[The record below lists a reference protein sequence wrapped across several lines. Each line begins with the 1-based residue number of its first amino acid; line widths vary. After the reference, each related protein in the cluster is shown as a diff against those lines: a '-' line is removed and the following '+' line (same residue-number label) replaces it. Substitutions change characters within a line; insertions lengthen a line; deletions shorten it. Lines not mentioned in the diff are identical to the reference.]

1 MRSPFY
7 QADIKTLFPHRKH
20 TPYVT
25 EVVEHIKD
33 LIAKGLDTH
42 EGISKT
48 KFVTLQRKYFVGA
61 SVETIS
67 EALSRVDAILDPLN
81 K

>member
-1 MRSPFY
+1 MKSPFA
-7 QADIKTLFPHRKH
+7 QAEIASVFPHRKH

-33 LIAKGLDTH
+33 LIAKGIDTH
-42 EGISKT
+42 TGISGT
-48 KFVTLQRKYFVGA
+48 KYVTLQRKYFVGA
-61 SVETIS
+61 SVNTIS
-67 EALSRVDAILDPLN
+67 EALSRVDAKVDPLN